1 MAEQSTPTPTLVCI
15 GNLTL
20 DEARYG
26 TGPGV
31 SALGGDAAYASLAA
45 RLFLDRVTMLAPV
58 GYDVPAA
65 LLTGLKEAGV
75 RAVDLPVRDLA
86 TVRNV
91 ITYHPDGS
99 RTWDMQSTEEDF
111 DILSVYPSDVS
122 VSALGA
128 DGVLMSAMSLRSQLT
143 LTPWLRENSAAT
155 LYLDL
160 QEDYVEGNREALEAM
175 IACCDVFLPSE
186 IEATTLSGT
195 ADLAEAARIFRA
207 LGPSTVVIKRAEQGS
222 LVLDGDG
229 LAHVPTRVTTAKD
242 STGAGDAFCGA
253 FAAVHL
259 LTGDATVAAEA
270 GARAARVAIS
280 EFGLDGLLAAARRVH
295 RSGRTL
301 STVAESQEADR

>member
-1 MAEQSTPTPTLVCI
+1 MAEQSTPGPTLVCV

-20 DEARYG
+20 DEARYDS
-26 TGPGV
+26 GPGV

-58 GYDVPAA
+58 GYDVPAV
-65 LLTGLKEAGV
+65 LLTGLKSAGV
-75 RAVDLPVRDLA
+75 RAVDLPARERA

-91 ITYHPDGS
+91 ITYHRDGS

-111 DILSVYPSDVS
+111 DVLSVYPSDVP

-128 DGVLMSAMSLRSQLT
+128 EGLLLSAMSLRSQVT
-143 LTPWLRENSAAT
+143 LTPWLRKNSTAT

-160 QEDYVEGNREALEAM
+160 QEDYVKGNRDALEAM

-195 ADLAEAARIFRA
+195 SDLTEAARIFRA
-207 LGPSTVVIKRAEQGS
+207 LGPRTVVVKRAEHGS
-222 LVLDGDG
+222 LVLDGDT
-229 LAHVPTRVTTAKD
+229 LTHVPTKVTAAKD

-259 LTGDATVAAEA
+259 LTGDAPLAASA

-280 EFGLDGLLAAARRVH
+280 EFGLDGLLTAARRVH

-301 STVAESQEADR
+301 STQAESQGADK